1 MRQRALFGVAS
12 GNGAAL
18 APGVRPKPS
27 SHCSE
32 QHKSRRERTGLCAPA
47 LTGFAASA
55 AMFLSLLAWAPA
67 SSADKSVADQSPNIR
82 HYTDS
87 SRVTEIVIDEV
98 QSPAFDGE
106 EYGDV
111 GQYETIEGRAFGV
124 LDPDDPLNEI
134 IQDIELA
141 PRNADGMVEYMAT
154 FFLVKPIDMSRSSG
168 LMWHYVPN
176 RGGRITLPAQNRE
189 MGEIGLSSGWQ
200 GDNSGGTAQVPGRE
214 WVRVP
219 IATNPDGSPITGQI
233 LGRIINPEG
242 VASSQIFIH
251 SNPVPYQPMTLD
263 TTQTSLTIIESET
276 RTGETG
282 VTREVPS
289 DQWAWANCSEDNP
302 FPGTPDPTQICVDGG
317 FEPNR
322 VYQVVFTAQ
331 DPPVLGIGFAAF
343 RDVGSFFKY
352 ELEDDHG
359 NPNPLGDSIKWILAR
374 GSSQSGTML
383 RQFLHLGFNQDTTGR
398 QVQNGTWPW
407 VATRRIGL
415 NFRFAVPDGVM
426 KLYEP
431 GAEGPLWW
439 RRWPDRARDLPT
451 RGILDRCRKTH
462 TCPKIIEH
470 AGATEVWGQR
480 MSLAWV
486 GTDPKTDIPL
496 PPNVRR
502 YYIPSTDHGGG
513 DGSFSLEVP
522 DIPSCPS
529 VGYGMA
535 VLPDNPV
542 PHTETRN
549 ALEYHF
555 RNWLMH
561 DIPPP
566 PSVWPRLRG
575 PDPTLVEATKE
586 ALGFPTLPGLPP
598 DLPSDFI
605 VPVLDYD
612 FGPDFNYSDTTGIR
626 TVVPPVVKQVLPTL
640 AARVDEDGNEL
651 GGVPVVLRDAP
662 LATYLGW
669 NIVADGFH
677 EGQICGYRGGMIPFA
692 KTKEERLA
700 NGDPRLSL
708 EERYGDHAG
717 YVKAVREA
725 AANAIAQGFLLP
737 DDAEDLIARAE
748 AATEGWPTG
757 NAGKGDRHRPP
768 RHRHTGS

>member
-1 MRQRALFGVAS
+1 MRSCGSV
-12 GNGAAL
+12 
-18 APGVRPKPS
+18 
-27 SHCSE
+27 
-32 QHKSRRERTGLCAPA
+32 
-47 LTGFAASA
+47 LTGFTASA
-55 AMFLSLLAWAPA
+55 ALLLGLLAWAPA
-67 SSADKSVADQSPNIR
+67 SAAEAGRSGI
-82 HYTDS
+82 
-87 SRVTEIVIDEV
+87 TEIVIDEV
-98 QSPAFDGE
+98 QSPAFDGQ

-111 GQYETIEGRAFGV
+111 GQYETIAGRAFGE
-124 LDPDDPLNEI
+124 LDPNDPLNAI

-141 PRNADGMVEYMAT
+141 PTNANGMVEYMAT
-154 FFLVKPIDMSRSSG
+154 FFLVKPIDMSKSSG

-176 RGGRITLPAQNRE
+176 RGGRIELPERNRE
-189 MGEIGLSSGWQ
+189 QGDIGLSSGWQ
-200 GDNSGGTAQVPGRE
+200 GDNSGSTEQVPGRE
-214 WVRVP
+214 WAQVP
-219 IATNPDGSPITGQI
+219 IAINPDGSAITGQI

-251 SNPVPYQPMTLD
+251 SNPVPYEPMTLD
-263 TTQTSLTIIESET
+263 TTQASLTIIESET
-276 RTGETG
+276 REGETG

-289 DQWAWANCSEDNP
+289 DEWAWASCSESNP
-302 FPGTPDPTQICVDGG
+302 FPGTPDPHQICVDGG

-352 ELEDDHG
+352 QAEDDLG
-359 NPNPLGDSIKWILAR
+359 TPNPLGDRVRWILAR

-383 RQFLHLGFNQDTTGR
+383 RQFLHLGFNQDTAGR
-398 QVQNGTWPW
+398 QVQDGTWPW
-407 VATRRIGL
+407 IATRRIGL

-439 RRWPDRARDLPT
+439 KRWPDHARDLPK

-480 MSLAWV
+480 MGATWV
-486 GTDPKTDIPL
+486 GTDAETDIPL
-496 PPNVRR
+496 PRNVRR

-513 DGSFSLEVP
+513 DGSFSVAPPEGVS
-522 DIPSCPS
+522 DCPS
-529 VGYGMA
+529 VGFGTA

-549 ALEYHF
+549 AIEYHF

-561 DIPPP
+561 DIAPP

-575 PDPTLVEATKE
+575 RNPTLVEPTKE
-586 ALGFPTLPGLPP
+586 AMGFPTIPGLPP
-598 DLPSDFI
+598 ELPSDFI
-605 VPVLDYD
+605 VAFLDYD
-612 FGPDFNYSDTTGIR
+612 FGPDFNYSDSTGVR
-626 TVVPPVVKQVLPTL
+626 TVVPPAIKQVLPIL
-640 AARVDEDGNEL
+640 APRVDEDGNEL

-662 LATYLGW
+662 LGTYLGW
-669 NIVADGFH
+669 NIVAEGFH
-677 EGQICGYRGGMIPFA
+677 KGQICGYHGGMIPFA
-692 KTKEERLA
+692 RTKAERLA
-700 NGDPRLSL
+700 TGDPRLSL

-717 YVKAVREA
+717 YVEAVREA
-725 AANAIAQGFLLP
+725 AANAIAEGFLLP

-757 NAGKGDRHRPP
+757 AGDAAGQRNP
-768 RHRHTGS
+768 